1 MLTFIEC
8 PCGCIGKRVIATVS
22 VVKELEAL
30 LLLVKEMILKTVTIC
45 FLPILS
51 RSKKEIEL
59 VCKYFLIVHVEMMFC
74 AVHCIPPSIAPELLQ
89 CFIYLIVIIGM
100 ILMSAWLRMR
110 HTTQTAASI

>member
-8 PCGCIGKRVIATVS
+8 LCGCIGKRVIATVS
-22 VVKELEAL
+22 VVKEIQAL
-30 LLLVKEMILKTVTIC
+30 VLLVKEMLLKTVAIS
-45 FLPILS
+45 FLLILS

-59 VCKYFLIVHVEMMFC
+59 VCKYFLIVHVKIMLC

-89 CFIYLIVIIGM
+89 CFIYLIGMIGM

-110 HTTQTAASI
+110 HTTQT